1 MDNQE
6 GRDKIL
12 FVIEKLRSI
21 TLAVQIIP
29 FIYTGLYIIV
39 LCTYLFAS
47 EAVLSVLDT
56 LFYVSPVVVVAF
68 LVESRILKLCRWHK
82 TACVLPVLPQV
93 EVLVDS
99 CIYEFAKWEA
109 HALIILII
117 VMSVLLLVAAYKVF
131 LSPKGD
137 GRERRTH

>member
-1 MDNQE
+1 MGNQE

-29 FIYTGLYIIV
+29 FVYTGLYIFV

-47 EAVLSVLDT
+47 EAVLNVLDT
-56 LFYVSPVVVVAF
+56 LFYVSPVVVIAF

-93 EVLVDS
+93 EVLADS
-99 CIYEFAKWEA
+99 CIYEFAQWEA
-109 HALIILII
+109 QALIILII

-137 GRERRTH
+137 ERER